1 MGHKVIV
8 EILQGTTPMG
18 SGCSGCP
25 ASAGCSPTV
34 NVEEIEKEIEGL
46 TKKLNEKFGDKV
58 EMKYVDI
65 DKVGLEDYPVMNK
78 IMQMGYPFPI
88 TLINGEP
95 RFAGGIM
102 DTEIENSVEAIL
114 EGEGN

>member
-1 MGHKVIV
+1 MVQKILV

-25 ASAGCSPTV
+25 ASANCAPT
-34 NVEEIEKEIEGL
+34 IDIDKEIQDL
-46 TKKLNEKFGDKV
+46 TQKLKVKFGDSV
-58 EMKYVDI
+58 EIKYINVDE
-65 DKVGLEDYPVMNK
+65 VGLGDYPVMNK
-78 IMQMGYPFPI
+78 VMQMGYPFPI

-102 DTEIENSVEAIL
+102 DTEIENSIQAIID
-114 EGEGN
+114 EEEND